1 MEVSTVK
8 TARALLLVVILA
20 ALGGCLFQP
29 PDSSGDGSSAAR
41 VTIRYQATTQI
52 IQDEI
57 YADPI
62 QTAKTVS
69 VIHQTT
75 GTVTANASGHLY
87 SGEGS
92 DADTQAMVLLSSTG
106 DAVLSLQANRDQ
118 VYGVENEWE
127 RVDNIVATDIP
138 FVSHLG
144 SVDTYRLEGAA
155 ACAAISVLFYSEV
168 RSPTTA
174 IPEAGPSYTVVD
186 QNAQT
191 CDETSYIEVEIEY
204 Q

>member
-1 MEVSTVK
+1 MK
-8 TARALLLVVILA
+8 RAGVFLLVMLLA

-29 PDSSGDGSSAAR
+29 PDSTGGGTSVAR

-69 VIHQTT
+69 VIHETT
-75 GTVTANASGHLY
+75 GTFSANASGQLY

-92 DADTQAMVLLSSTG
+92 DAKTKAMVLVSSTG
-106 DAVLSLQANRDQ
+106 DTILSLQAERDQ
-118 VYGVENEWE
+118 KYGVENEWE
-127 RVDNIVATDIP
+127 RVDNIVAAGIP
-138 FVSHLG
+138 LVPTSSG
-144 SVDTYRLEGAA
+144 ADTYRLEGAD
-155 ACAAISVLFYSEV
+155 ACEAISVLFYSEV
-168 RSPTTA
+168 RSPTAA

-186 QNAQT
+186 QNEQT

-204 Q
+204 QG